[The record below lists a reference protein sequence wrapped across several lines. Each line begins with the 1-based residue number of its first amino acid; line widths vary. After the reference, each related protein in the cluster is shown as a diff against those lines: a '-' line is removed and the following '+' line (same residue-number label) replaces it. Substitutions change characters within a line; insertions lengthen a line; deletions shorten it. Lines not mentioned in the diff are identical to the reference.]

1 MSSFVFFSES
11 ETLFRGGLTP
21 SPAPQITFSRLPFV
35 TRLCARASFSEEH
48 PFGRFLSCRELF
60 ENNNER
66 EGIRRFRNTC
76 SFGRDLNSLEA
87 YHCRVV
93 SEAPRVFFARRVEEG
108 KKGTA
113 RRDCIARGGD
123 ARKEKRVPRDTKR
136 SEFRRLSFDR
146 KNYGRRRLAS
156 RAE

>member
-1 MSSFVFFSES
+1 MSSLVFFSES

-108 KKGTA
+108 KKRNGA
-113 RRDCIARGGD
+113 PRLHRARG
-123 ARKEKRVPRDTKR
+123 RREKREKSSARYQKKR
-136 SEFRRLSFDR
+136 ISAALI
-146 KNYGRRRLAS
+146 
-156 RAE
+156 